1 MSSVSSVASSALSA
15 ANGAVGVNTTQNGK
29 ISTLE
34 KAVAKKSGKSENIA
48 WVRVGS
54 MVTIWGSYQTTGET
68 NITLPFTL
76 PEEFRPASYI
86 AAPTATEGSYI
97 SVSGAG
103 KMIITGNG
111 GAHYFSMTYMA
122 AS

>member
-15 ANGAVGVNTTQNGK
+15 ANGAVSANTTQNGK

-34 KAVAKKSGKSENIA
+34 KAVEKKSGKSGNIA

-86 AAPTATEGSYI
+86 AAPTATAGSYI

-103 KMIITGNG
+103 KMIVTGNG

>member
-1 MSSVSSVASSALSA
+1 MSFAYSVASSALSV
-15 ANGAVGVNTTQNGK
+15 ANGAVSVNTTQNGK

-34 KAVAKKSGKSENIA
+34 KAVEKKSGKSGNIA

-76 PEEFRPASYI
+76 PEEFRPAGYI
-86 AAPTATEGSYI
+86 AVPTATAGSY
-97 SVSGAG
+97 VS
-103 KMIITGNG
+103 M
-111 GAHYFSMTYMA
+111 
-122 AS
+122 

>member
-1 MSSVSSVASSALSA
+1 MSFAYSVASSALSV
-15 ANGAVGVNTTQNGK
+15 ANGAVSVNTTQNGK

-34 KAVAKKSGKSENIA
+34 KAVEKKSGKSGNIA

-76 PEEFRPASYI
+76 PEEFRPAGYI
-86 AAPTATEGSYI
+86 AVPTATAGSYV
-97 SVSGAG
+97 SMSGAG
-103 KMIITGNG
+103 KMTIIGNG